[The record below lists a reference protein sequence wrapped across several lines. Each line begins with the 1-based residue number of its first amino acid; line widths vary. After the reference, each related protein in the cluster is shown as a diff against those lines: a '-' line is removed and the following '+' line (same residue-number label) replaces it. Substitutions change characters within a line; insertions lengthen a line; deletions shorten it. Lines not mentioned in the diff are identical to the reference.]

1 MMRFKKALWIVLGL
15 FIAVA
20 IFDNFQYPTS
30 FWLYTLALAVSVSVT
45 YYIFSQQKTEAIAL
59 FGVFVIMLIFGAE
72 DLIFYLIK
80 GGFPDTMAHLDNHSV
95 IGTVSGFFG
104 FEQVTGKSLFLSV
117 AVGAGISYL
126 FLRKLNLGRVLSW

>member
-1 MMRFKKALWIVLGL
+1 MIRFKKALWIVLGL
-15 FIAVA
+15 FLAVA
-20 IFDNFQYPTS
+20 IFDNFKYPDS
-30 FWLYTLALAVSVSVT
+30 FWLYTLALAGAVSVT

-80 GGFPDTMAHLDNHSV
+80 GGFPDTMAHLDNHAV

-104 FEQVTGKSLFLSV
+104 FEQVTKLSLFLSV
-117 AVGAGISYL
+117 LVGGIISFI
-126 FLRKLNLGRVLSW
+126 FLRKLNLGRVFT